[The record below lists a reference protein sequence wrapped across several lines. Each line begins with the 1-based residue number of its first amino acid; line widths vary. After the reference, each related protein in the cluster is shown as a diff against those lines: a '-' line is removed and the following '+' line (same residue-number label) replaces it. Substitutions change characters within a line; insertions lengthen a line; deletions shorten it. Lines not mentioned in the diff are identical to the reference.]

1 MHRCRRHAS
10 VGRPDPMAD
19 PMANPKANPK
29 ANVVTFY
36 KFVHVAQPEQLQGEL
51 LEVARDLELN
61 GTILIAHEGIN
72 GTLTGTHRAL
82 EAFTQGLHARKQF
95 SDIVCKYSTATVG
108 NPVFYR
114 LKVRVKPE
122 IVSFGAPGVDP
133 ATCTGEHVNAERW
146 NELLE
151 DPEVVVVDTRNSYEI
166 GIGSFPGALDPG
178 TTTFREFPQFVRDHL
193 DPERNRKVAMYC
205 TGGIRCEKA
214 SALLL
219 AEGFSEVYQLDGGIL
234 KYLETVQSDSN
245 HWQGE
250 CFVFDQRVSVD
261 DNLAEGSYQQCFA
274 CRRPLSEDDLTS
286 ADYREGVRCP
296 HCVAELSDA
305 REAAFSER
313 NRQVALAADRGE
325 QHIGAQNQPAP
336 LAHAEGKPP
345 PTG

>member
-1 MHRCRRHAS
+1 MPRCRRHALA
-10 VGRPDPMAD
+10 GHPDPMAD
-19 PMANPKANPK
+19 LM

-36 KFVHVAQPEQLQGEL
+36 KFVPVAQPEQLQREL
-51 LEVARDLELN
+51 LEVARYLELN

-72 GTLTGTHRAL
+72 GTLTGSPGAL
-82 EAFTQGLHARKQF
+82 EAFAQDLHGRAQF
-95 SDIVCKYSTATVG
+95 SDIVCKYSAARVG

-133 ATCTGEHVNAERW
+133 ATCTGEHVNAQRW

-166 GIGSFPGALDPG
+166 SIGSFPGALDPR

-193 DPERNRKVAMYC
+193 DPEHNQKVAMYC

-234 KYLETVQSDSN
+234 KYLETVASQSN
-245 HWQGE
+245 RWQGE

-274 CRRPLSEDDLTS
+274 CRRPLSEEDLRS
-286 ADYREGVRCP
+286 ADYREGVSCP

-325 QHIGAQNQPAP
+325 RHIGAPNQPARSP
-336 LAHAEGKPP
+336 ESAAEP